1 MAVSTPSPCSL
12 SRGGWI
18 RQRWLPLAI
27 VGLDSPSLG
36 SYCGGWVGFM
46 LVGLDSRLLASARCR
61 WPTVMFDLAMRP
73 PVPLLVSYLPPPPR
87 VVSSSS
93 SSSSS
98 SCRLLLLL
106 LVSSLP
112 PPPHVVS
119 SSSSSSASCRLPRG
133 MISLCRHASC
143 HSSSSPCIVSSLCVI
158 LIVSLFVL
166 SFIVLSVCHFPPDY
180 SIKRE

>member
-1 MAVSTPSPCSL
+1 ML

-18 RQRWLPLAI
+18 CQRWLPLAI

-36 SYCGGWVGFM
+36 SYCGGWVAFV
-46 LVGLDSRLLASARCR
+46 LVRLDSRLLASARCR
-61 WPTVMFDLAMRP
+61 RPTIVFDLSVVAFDLAMRP

-112 PPPHVVS
+112 PPPRVVS

-143 HSSSSPCIVSSLCVI
+143 RSSSSPCVVSSLCVV
-158 LIVSLFVL
+158 LIVSSFVL
-166 SFIVLSVCHFPPDY
+166 SFIILGVCRFPPDY
-180 SIKRE
+180 SVERE